1 MQSWKQCLLP
11 VITIMALWQLMYHVA
26 TVHHVPKCMSY
37 HKVIV
42 VITRPIIYKVF
53 ENYSLLCLLILNV
66 VSICSSKTKLTTKK
80 FTMNLKQWWNKIFEF
95 KDILIL
101 TTSFYLEEIEKQTF
115 DKINNKIAM
124 FLIVINE
131 ERRVLTNEVCA
142 VYISHLEDSLPRYS
156 GNEYF

>member
-1 MQSWKQCLLP
+1 M
-11 VITIMALWQLMYHVA
+11 
-26 TVHHVPKCMSY
+26 
-37 HKVIV
+37 
-42 VITRPIIYKVF
+42 
-53 ENYSLLCLLILNV
+53 
-66 VSICSSKTKLTTKK
+66 
-80 FTMNLKQWWNKIFEF
+80 
-95 KDILIL
+95 
-101 TTSFYLEEIEKQTF
+101 EKQTF